1 MQLTINPRK
10 MNPNGFYLLHYM
22 QDETLRFIVLYGGSS
37 SAKSYSVAQCVLL
50 MTIADGENT
59 LVMRKVGASISKT
72 IYEDFKQAAQGLGIA
87 QHFTFVQNCVR
98 CDNGAKIDF
107 SGLDDPEKI
116 KGISNY
122 KRISLEEW
130 SEFEEQDFKQ
140 LRKRLR
146 GKRGQQ
152 IIATFNP
159 IKETHWIKTRFFDVE
174 KWHDVPME
182 IVIGGRKAKKELC
195 QVKSLRMNEGKDI
208 MNPRT
213 GEFEHKAPDT
223 VLIQSTYLNNFWV
236 VGSPDGTYGFYDE
249 QCVADFEHD
258 RIHDPDYYNVYALGE
273 WGVLRTG
280 SEYLWAFQRGKHCS
294 SVSYDPSLPLHVSV
308 DNNVL
313 PYISISVWQYDASM
327 RQIRQLHDIPA
338 ETPNNTVRKASA
350 LCKDYIVSLMADGSE
365 RRVYF
370 HGDASGRAANTID
383 EQNRSFLDLF
393 IEGMKSDSYEV
404 IDCVAKQN
412 PSVAMSGE
420 FVNAIFE
427 DPAAMGLSIVIGEDC
442 RTSIE
447 DYQAVQKDVNGAILK
462 TKVKNKTTGQ
472 SYEEHG
478 HLTDTFRY
486 VVCDIWRD
494 EFITFSQKRKR
505 NVYARGGDLRM
516 FNPNSSYTYTERF
529 AYLVPSI
536 NSRTAFVELSC
547 IDGNTFHVTSAFC
560 SEEIGAEAI
569 YEMIPS
575 LASGDTIWVECDK
588 SFYFMCREL
597 RERFPQY
604 DVRIK
609 KPDADV
615 DMKIKATS
623 DFVRLHVQFSSELIA
638 NDERYAAFVDSMMDY
653 RKDAEDKSASIA
665 VSGVVSQAI
674 RIIS

>member
-50 MTIADGENT
+50 MTLADGENT

-72 IYEDFKQAAQGLGIA
+72 IYEDFKQAAQGLGISD
-87 QHFTFVQNCVR
+87 HFTFVQNCVR
-98 CDNGAKIDF
+98 CANGAKIDF

-130 SEFEEQDFKQ
+130 SEFDEQDFKQ

-152 IIATFNP
+152 IICTFNP
-159 IKETHWIKTRFFDVE
+159 IKETHWIKQKFFDAE

-182 IVIGGRKAKKELC
+182 ITIGGRKARKELVT
-195 QVKSLRMNEGKDI
+195 VKSLRMNDGKDI

-213 GEFEHKAPDT
+213 GEIEHKAPDT

-280 SEYLWAFQRGKHCS
+280 SEFLWAFNRGKCCKT
-294 SVSYDPSLPLHVSV
+294 VSYNPALPLHVSV

-313 PYISISVWQYDASM
+313 PYISISVWQYDADQA
-327 RQIRQLHDIPA
+327 QITQIHDIPA

-350 LCKDYIVSLMADGSE
+350 LCKDYLVSLMCDESE

-393 IEGMKSDSYEV
+393 IEGMKSDDYDV

-420 FVNAIFE
+420 FINAIFE
-427 DPAAMGLSIVIGEDC
+427 DPAAMGLSFVIGENC
-442 RTSIE
+442 KTSIE
-447 DYQAVQKDVNGAILK
+447 DYQSVQKDVNGAILK

-472 SYEEHG
+472 TYEEHG

-494 EFITFSQKRKR
+494 EFLAFSQKRKR
-505 NVYARGGDLRM
+505 NVYAKDGVLRM
-516 FNPNSSYTYTERF
+516 FNDSNTFDYSDRV
-529 AYLVPSI
+529 AYLMPNVGGKAALI
-536 NSRTAFVELSC
+536 EASRVAGSDVLH
-547 IDGNTFHVTSAFC
+547 ITSAWV
-560 SEEIGAEAI
+560 AECNGVDELRDAI
-569 YEMIPS
+569 
-575 LASGDTIWVECDK
+575 ASHVNGTTLFIECDK
-588 SFYFMCREL
+588 NYFMFARKL
-597 RERFPQY
+597 REEN
-604 DVRIK
+604 
-609 KPDADV
+609 V
-615 DMKIKATS
+615 DMNIRVIQAEADYDRRINATS
-623 DFVRLHVQFSSELIA
+623 DYVKSYIQFSETLIVS
-638 NDERYAAFVDSMMDY
+638 DPDYSAFVDSLMDY
-653 RKDAEDKSASIA
+653 RKDAEDKSASA
-665 VSGVVSQAI
+665 ALSGLAQQCA
-674 RIIS
+674 RNK